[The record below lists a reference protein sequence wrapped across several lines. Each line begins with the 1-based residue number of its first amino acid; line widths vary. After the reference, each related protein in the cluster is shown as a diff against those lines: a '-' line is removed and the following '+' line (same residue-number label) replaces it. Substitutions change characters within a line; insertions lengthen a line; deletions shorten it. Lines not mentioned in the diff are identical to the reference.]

1 MQRVV
6 IDPVHPEP
14 RKVKFAV
21 EHLTRGDVLA
31 YPTDTVYG
39 FGCDMTEKA
48 AVERLYQ
55 LKQMREDRKLAFLF
69 PDLTEVSQYAVLS
82 DLAYHVCKRILPGPY
97 TVVLPAKR
105 WVPRAL
111 MDKRKQVGVRIPEH
125 PITQAMLRELGRP
138 IVSTSVTFEGV
149 PLGDPE
155 DVRDHFEHGID
166 ILVDGGLCDT
176 APSTVIS
183 LIDDQLEIIR
193 EGKGP
198 IDVFDSL

>member
-1 MQRVV
+1 MQRIVV
-6 IDPVHPEP
+6 DPVHPEP
-14 RKVKFAV
+14 RKIKFAV
-21 EHLTRGDVLA
+21 DHLTRGDVLA
-31 YPTDTVYG
+31 YPTDTVYA
-39 FGCDMTEKA
+39 FGCDMTEKS

-55 LKQMREDRKLAFLF
+55 LKHMREDRKLAFLF

-105 WVPRAL
+105 GVPRTL

-125 PITQAMLRELGRP
+125 PIVQAMLRELGRP
-138 IVSTSVTFEGV
+138 IVSTSVTFEGT

-166 ILVDGGLCDT
+166 ILVDAGMCDT

>member
-21 EHLTRGDVLA
+21 ERLQRGEVAA

-39 FGCDMTEKA
+39 LGCDMSERA

-55 LKQMREDRKLAFLF
+55 LKNMRDDRKLAFLF
-69 PDLTEVSQYAVLS
+69 PDLSEVSQYAVLS
-82 DLAYHVCKRILPGPY
+82 DLAYHVCRRILPGPY

-111 MDKRKQVGVRIPEH
+111 MDKRKQVGVRIPDNVVV
-125 PITQAMLRELGRP
+125 QAIIRELGRP
-138 IVSTSVTFEGV
+138 IVSTSASVDGV
-149 PLGDPE
+149 GLGDPE
-155 DVRDHFEHGID
+155 DVRDRFEHGLD
-166 ILVDGGLCDT
+166 VLVDGGLCDT

-183 LIDDQLEIIR
+183 LIDDQLEVLR

-198 IDVFDSL
+198 TDVFATL